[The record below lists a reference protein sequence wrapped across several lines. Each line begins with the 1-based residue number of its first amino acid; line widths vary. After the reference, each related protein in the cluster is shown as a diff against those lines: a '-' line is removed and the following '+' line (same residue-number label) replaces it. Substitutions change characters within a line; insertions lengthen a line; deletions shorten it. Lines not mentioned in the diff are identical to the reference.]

1 MKDVDAE
8 LIHDMQNTATVLH
21 EAASQL
27 HENRTTLPPGV
38 VAHLAEMMV
47 RRSDMLVRLL
57 ADLSTSHLAERD
69 ELDIS
74 LERVALPDIC
84 QELLAERMPG
94 ADASITVDV
103 APDAMVVGDPV
114 RITQVLDNLV
124 TNALR
129 YGGPNV
135 RISAARAGSSVRLT
149 VSDDG
154 DGVPQDLVD
163 TLFEAYVHGEASHSH
178 GGSGLGLLIVRQ
190 LCEAMSGSIEYDD
203 AQGTRFTVTLP
214 ALPVP
219 AAEIGADVAG
229 AGHSV
234 TFWHTEESLAE
245 SLVAYV
251 ANGLAEG
258 EAVLLAATPA
268 HLRLLEARLDAIGID
283 HAAATATGQLVAFD
297 ADALHEELPGF
308 HHIDRERFDLLIGKT
323 VERVSERWRSFRV
336 YGEIVDLYWRRSE
349 GNLALEL
356 ETCWNDLRAR
366 IPFPLLC
373 SYEVAPGE
381 NASPICACHET
392 VLAA

>member
-74 LERVALPDIC
+74 LKRVALADIC
-84 QELLAERMPG
+84 QELLAERVPG
-94 ADASITVDV
+94 ADAHITVDV
-103 APDAMVVGDPV
+103 APDAVVVGDPV
-114 RITQVLDNLV
+114 RLTQVLDNLV

-135 RISAARAGSSVRLT
+135 HVSAARAGSSVRLT

-154 DGVPQDLVD
+154 AGVPQDLVD
-163 TLFEAYVHGEASHSH
+163 SLFQAYVHGKASRSH

-190 LCEAMSGSIEYDD
+190 LCEAMSGTIEYDGT
-203 AQGTRFTVTLP
+203 QGTRFTVTLP

-219 AAEIGADVAG
+219 TAEIGADVSG

-234 TFWHTEESLAE
+234 AFWHTEDRLTESVV
-245 SLVAYV
+245 SYV

-258 EAVLLAATPA
+258 EAVLVAATPD
-268 HLRLLEARLDAIGID
+268 HLRLLEKGLGAVGID
-283 HAAATATGQLVAFD
+283 LAAVTATGQFMLFD
-297 ADALHEELPGF
+297 AHALHDELPAF
-308 HHIDRERFDLLIGKT
+308 HHIDRERFDALIGKQI
-323 VERVSERWRSFRV
+323 EQVSSRWRSFRV

-349 GNLALEL
+349 ANLALEL
-356 ETCWNDLRAR
+356 EACWNELRAR
-366 IPFPLLC
+366 SPFPLLC
-373 SYEVAPGE
+373 SYEVVPGE